1 MRTTAEA
8 ANLSAAIRMLDEL
21 PDVPAAMTIVDG
33 EILYRGA
40 DA

>member
-1 MRTTAEA
+1 MSTTAEG
-8 ANLSAAIRMLDEL
+8 ANLGAAIRM